1 MITMDLH
8 ASQIQGFFSVPVDNL
23 TAEPTV
29 KRWVMGMEDWED
41 AVLVS
46 PDAGGVKRYVVLAFR
61 SPWRGNDR
69 GARVG

>member
-1 MITMDLH
+1 MDLH

-29 KRWVMGMEDWED
+29 RRWVMGMEDWKD

-46 PDAGGVKRYVVLAFR
+46 PDAGGVKRYVISTFYAY
-61 SPWRGNDR
+61 
-69 GARVG
+69 

>member
-1 MITMDLH
+1 MDLH

-29 KRWVMGMEDWED
+29 RRWVMGMENCED

-46 PDAGGVKRYVVLAFR
+46 PDAGGVKRYVVSAFGSR
-61 SPWRGNDR
+61 WRGNDR
-69 GARVG
+69 GA